1 MQVVNH
7 RIVNDKA
14 SDRVRLLFLNN
25 VTSSLYVSSLLLFY
39 TLFFG
44 IITVMYKLVCFPNQQ
59 CDDCHVL
66 C

>member
-1 MQVVNH
+1 MLVVNH

-25 VTSSLYVSSLLLFY
+25 VTSSLYVTSLLLFY

-44 IITVMYKLVCFPNQQ
+44 TITVMYV
-59 CDDCHVL
+59 
-66 C
+66 